1 MRMIKSRLHLIKNS
15 FVFPACHATLRTWR
29 AVSLSRTL
37 LAFRTP
43 ILTDVQAAVN
53 GRSCTQRCVWSRVRP
68 GLQSSWTSSV
78 RTRLHRPQLVSY
90 GNCLPMGSGLR
101 RERESGTQRRFNS
114 PLKLGPEHSDC
125 LVRRTKRT
133 PTQIAERTRP
143 VPPVLRQ
150 GVACKASGDS
160 AVHAPV
166 QSGID
171 AIALWKNLKEQVNGS
186 TWAARCPA
194 NTPAGAPL
202 HGRLRVSARRHID
215 LPQCEGRKS
224 KI

>member
-15 FVFPACHATLRTWR
+15 FVFPACHATLRIWR

-53 GRSCTQRCVWSRVRP
+53 GRSCAQRCVWSRVRP

-90 GNCLPMGSGLR
+90 GKCLPMGSGLR

-143 VPPVLRQ
+143 VPPFCV
-150 GVACKASGDS
+150 
-160 AVHAPV
+160 
-166 QSGID
+166 
-171 AIALWKNLKEQVNGS
+171 KE
-186 TWAARCPA
+186 
-194 NTPAGAPL
+194 
-202 HGRLRVSARRHID
+202 LRVKRQEIRPYTRPYSPESMRSRFGKTSRNRSTARRGQHVVRQIP
-215 LPQCEGRKS
+215 LPARLCTADFA
-224 KI
+224 

>member
-15 FVFPACHATLRTWR
+15 FVFPACHATLRIWR

-166 QSGID
+166 QSGSMRSRFGKTSRNRLTVRRGQHVVRQIP
-171 AIALWKNLKEQVNGS
+171 LP
-186 TWAARCPA
+186 ARLCTA
-194 NTPAGAPL
+194 DFA
-202 HGRLRVSARRHID
+202 
-215 LPQCEGRKS
+215 
-224 KI
+224 